1 MARTDEVL
9 SAPPHAAA
17 GARPGTISFG
27 SFRLDHASRLL
38 LRDGEPVRVGSR
50 ALDLLIALVDRA
62 GDVVG
67 KHELLEVVWQGVVV
81 DEAAVRVHLASLRRA
96 LGDGRDGARYIV
108 NIPGRG
114 YSFVAPIARDEPKAH
129 QPQAGHPVTRSIGP
143 VPVPLR
149 APIGR
154 EHVIGSLSEI
164 LLARRFVSVVGAG
177 GIGKTT
183 VAAAIAQKL
192 RPEFGDD
199 NVVFVDFGAV
209 SEPELVLG
217 AVASAVGCAIGGAD
231 PVAELLTFLAGK
243 RMLIVFDSCEH
254 IVEPTSLLAG
264 DLFQRAPG
272 VHLLIT
278 SRESLRIEGET
289 VHLLSPLAY
298 PANEMPTAAEALAT
312 PAVQLFMD
320 RAAFSG
326 LHGELTDGDAPVVA
340 EICRRTDGIALA
352 IELAASRV
360 GAYGIH
366 GVASLLASNMELSLT
381 GGRNVVARHRTLE
394 AMLDWSFNLLAEDEQ
409 RVLCRLSAFVGLF
422 TMEAACSVAGDEN
435 LDGAAVAAAIAG
447 LVDKSLVWVQSV
459 GDSVFYRLSDMTRAY
474 ARARLGESD
483 ASGSIAE
490 RHARYF
496 AALFKAIALEHGAYT
511 DIERYVPHIGN
522 VRKALE
528 WSFSSD
534 DRHWIGVELA
544 ADSAPLFLGLWL
556 LAESSIWARRALGV
570 TKGVSDLPR
579 REVRLLEALAVSTM
593 HTVGNTQEV
602 RNAIERGLNLS
613 DTEGGGLTQLRL
625 LAGLNLFLTRLGD
638 FDGALAAAK
647 RSGTIAEKSGTPGDR
662 VIAEWILAAAY
673 HMAGDQAAALDH
685 CQRGF
690 ALEANVGHLEINLF
704 GYDHHLRAE
713 LARARA
719 LSLRGSP
726 VAAGQLVLEAM
737 DRASRSSLP
746 GDYSMAAAHGIPV
759 LLWSGNIDQSAE
771 HIERLLAHAE
781 RHALRSHA
789 AAALVLKGE
798 WLLLVGES
806 PAGLET
812 LREALNML
820 VRERFHMI
828 IPAAS
833 RSLAEALAQC
843 GNHDEAATTVAAAIS
858 SAEKMSQRFYLPDL
872 LRTQGEIILRGP
884 SPDVEAAEAA
894 FRSSVELARDQS
906 ATTWE
911 LKAALPLAR
920 LLLQQGR
927 DAEAQTLLAPIY
939 DAHAEKDGTRDVAEA
954 ATILR
959 RATQGPD

>member
-1 MARTDEVL
+1 M
-9 SAPPHAAA
+9 
-17 GARPGTISFG
+17 
-27 SFRLDHASRLL
+27 DHARRLL

-67 KHELLEVVWQGVVV
+67 KHELLDVVWKGVVV

-129 QPQAGHPVTRSIGP
+129 PPQAEPPVARSIGP
-143 VPVPLR
+143 VPAPSR

-154 EHVIGSLSEI
+154 DHVIGSLSE
-164 LLARRFVSVVGAG
+164 LLLTRRFVSVVGAG

-183 VAAAIAQKL
+183 VAAAIAQRL
-192 RPEFGDD
+192 RSEFGDD

-217 AVASAVGCAIGGAD
+217 AITSAVGCAVGGAD
-231 PVAELLTFLAGK
+231 PFAELLTFLDEK

-254 IVEPTSLLAG
+254 LVDQTSQLAG
-264 DLFQRAPG
+264 KLYQRAPS
-272 VHLLIT
+272 VHMLIT
-278 SRESLRIEGET
+278 SRESLRVEGET

-298 PANEMPTAAEALAT
+298 PADEKPTAAEALAT

-326 LHGELTDGDAPVVA
+326 FHGELTDGDAPVVA

-360 GAYGIH
+360 GTYGIH
-366 GVASLLASNMELSLT
+366 GVASLLAGNMELSLT
-381 GGRNVVARHRTLE
+381 GRRNVVARHRTLE
-394 AMLDWSFNLLAEDEQ
+394 AMLDWSFNLLAEDE
-409 RVLCRLSAFVGLF
+409 RRILCRLSVFVGLF
-422 TMEAACSVAGDEN
+422 TMEAACSVAGDGEQ
-435 LDGAAVAAAIAG
+435 DAAVAATLAS
-447 LVDKSLVWVQSV
+447 LVDKSLVWVQPE
-459 GDSVFYRLSDMTRAY
+459 GEGVFYRLPDMTRAY
-474 ARARLGESD
+474 ARGRLDESD
-483 ASGSIAE
+483 TSGSIAD

-511 DIERYVPHIGN
+511 DIGRYVPHIGN

-534 DRHWIGVELA
+534 DRHAIGVELA

-556 LAESSIWARRALGV
+556 LTESSHWARRALEV
-570 TKGVSDLPR
+570 AKGVSDLPR

-593 HTVGNTQEV
+593 HTLGNTQEV

-647 RSGTIAEKSGTPGDR
+647 RSGAIAAKSGTPGDR

-685 CQRGF
+685 CERGF
-690 ALEANVGHLEINLF
+690 MLEANVGQLEINLF

-719 LSLRGSP
+719 LSLRGAP
-726 VAAGQLVLEAM
+726 VAASQLVLEAM

-759 LLWSGNIDQSAE
+759 LLWSGSVDQSGE

-781 RHALRSHA
+781 RHALKSHA
-789 AAALVLKGE
+789 AAALVLRGE
-798 WLLLVGES
+798 RLLLLGES

-843 GNHDEAATTVAAAIS
+843 GNHGEAAATVDGAIS
-858 SAEKMSQRFYLPDL
+858 SATKMSQRFYLPDL
-872 LRTQGEIILRGP
+872 LRTRGEILLRGP

-894 FRSSVELARDQS
+894 FRSSIELARDQS
-906 ATTWE
+906 ATAWE
-911 LKAALPLAR
+911 LKAAVPLAR

-927 DAEAQTLLAPIY
+927 DAEAQALLGSIY
-939 DAHAEKDGTRDVAEA
+939 EAHPEKDGTRELTEA
-954 ATILR
+954 AHILR
-959 RATQGPD
+959 RAPREPD